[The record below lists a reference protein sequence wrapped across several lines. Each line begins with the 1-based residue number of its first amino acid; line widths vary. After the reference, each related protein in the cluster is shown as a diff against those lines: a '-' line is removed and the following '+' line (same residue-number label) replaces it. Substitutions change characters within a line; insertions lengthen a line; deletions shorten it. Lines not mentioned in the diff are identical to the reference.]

1 MITENE
7 FIKDLKNLMEKAELM
22 AVTYKNNEIWKK
34 IDSELN
40 SILVKLQK
48 DKRMYG
54 Y

>member
-7 FIKDLKNLMEKAELM
+7 IISDLKGLMAKVELM
-22 AVTYKNNEIWKK
+22 AITYKNNDIWKE
-34 IDSELN
+34 IDKELD

-48 DKRMYG
+48 DRRVYG

>member
-7 FIKDLKNLMEKAELM
+7 IVSDLKSLMAKVELM
-22 AVTYKNNEIWKK
+22 AITYKNNDIWKG
-34 IDSELN
+34 IDKELD

-48 DKRMYG
+48 DRRMYG

>member
-7 FIKDLKNLMEKAELM
+7 IVSDLKGLMAKVELM
-22 AVTYKNNEIWKK
+22 AITYKNNDIWKE
-34 IDSELN
+34 IDKELD

-48 DKRMYG
+48 DRRVYG

>member
-7 FIKDLKNLMEKAELM
+7 IISDLKNLMSKVELM
-22 AVTYKNNEIWKK
+22 AVTYKNNEIWKQ

-40 SILVKLQK
+40 SVLVKLQK
-48 DKRMYG
+48 DRKVYG